1 MNLLLTVLENAL
13 IAAVPAVGFALL
25 FNVPPRALVVVALG
39 GAFARGLRTLL
50 VFGADLKLE
59 WATLLA
65 VSLLSLIGVWMAGR
79 MRAHPKVFTVAAIIP
94 MIPGVP
100 AYTTLLAIVE
110 INRNGFT
117 QELWQTALTNGLQTL
132 FLVGALAVGLAMPGL
147 LLYRRKP
154 VV

>member
-1 MNLLLTVLENAL
+1 MFLLLETAL
-13 IAAVPAVGFALL
+13 TAAIPALGFALL
-25 FNVPPRALVVVALG
+25 FNVPPRALPYVALG
-39 GAFARGLRTLL
+39 GAFVRGLRDLL
-50 VFGADLKLE
+50 VAANFPLE

-79 MRAHPKVFTVAAIIP
+79 MRAHPKVFTVAAIIS

-100 AYTTLLAIVE
+100 AYTTLLAIAE
-110 INRNGFT
+110 INHTGFT
-117 QELWQTALTNGLQTL
+117 PGLWQVAVTNGLQTL
-132 FLVGALAVGLAMPGL
+132 VLVGALAVGLAMPGL